1 MTKKIISIFV
11 AVMMVLSIIP
21 AAAFASDGNRRA
33 ERLNTA
39 VSLMPRESTRDAVDL
54 NEALNVEGGELVFVS
69 EGTYPWVV
77 DGDAAMSGNAGVN
90 SSISAVSTTVAAV
103 EGDIVQFDFKA
114 WGEGS
119 GTF

>member
-1 MTKKIISIFV
+1 MTKKLISIFV

-21 AAAFASDGNRRA
+21 AAAFASDGNRGA
-33 ERLNTA
+33 ERPNTTA
-39 VSLMPRESTRDAVDL
+39 SLMPREATRDAADL
-54 NEALNVEGGELVFVS
+54 NEALNVPGGELVFVS

-77 DGDAAMSGNAGVN
+77 DGDAAKSSNAGV
-90 SSISAVSTTVAAV
+90 SSSTSAVSTTATAV

-119 GTF
+119 NT